1 MARELKALLNSGD
14 QGASYTATIS
24 IARATVELP
33 PEQRKCFA
41 DDKHPFTATC
51 FDFLAWKC
59 VSQSLQ
65 GSIQVVPSNVV
76 ADIVAG
82 AETAHVAFDGMLE
95 SKLVA
100 FCLWS
105 EILNE
110 LDAVLVHDPA
120 PRIAEP
126 IQRTLTTLWQDAKRA
141 AEGLAFKSRCGFAD
155 GHGGEAH
162 GNELGRS
169 HNHAAGSHVSVPAL
183 AITTAYAL
191 ANAGV
196 VEEVA
201 ADQGAPDNK
210 DEGSSSDR
218 NEDAPETA
226 PHDGRDVNAS
236 EGADGQGRA
245 ADEGS
250 AEERDDA
257 AMDNQGGELELK
269 GSDDVEEKED
279 EEEEE
284 EVEEVAENTRAGHG
298 AAVAVAGAG
307 KSIRR
312 LTAVL
317 SPRPGSAAP
326 SCEGAGKSPVAGK
339 RKYDELVKIDPGKLA
354 AEILRLDEHVRTQK
368 RRLAKIEEV
377 VSAKPG
383 QEAATVITQSY
394 DDLVGTV
401 EKVLLHVQNAER
413 VILKEAKA
421 VAKDMAENRD
431 LRDVLKRTA
440 ARLEDGAANLKAVVV
455 DSIESAQ
462 KKLTDEVTRK
472 IDGASSNIAAT
483 SERAITTSGMT
494 NALNTVIAMLSG
506 LRQGTDG
513 PEEKESDGVAEVET
527 GKRVADKET
536 GKRAA
541 EKETGKAESSRGG
554 KRQKGPAVPSVA
566 EILKSKGGAVDLR
579 SGTVQ
584 RGTTRGDAA
593 ARPPSAPAAVVAGKG
608 KAKVEEAPLANTTTA
623 TTTTAL
629 VPAASTPAAIAT
641 GQPGPSSTSPATPPA
656 ADVALKAKSQGR
668 GGCKPPPAALKLDDD
683 DDDSD
688 ADDDVELV
696 LQRFSVHCETGG
708 TSGKRKGCG
717 IRPPPRGGEGMVGKP
732 WLGGIRRWLGHHS
745 LQEVQ
750 YLTAIAVMCYDKR
763 VDHGLKLPAQQLRN
777 WAEDISAADEMSTG
791 LFATMHLR
799 NLCGNVDSL
808 GNAVAWAAVV
818 GKEAADEEPDVAG
831 AQEGLFASAVACA
844 IAMVWE
850 TCNGLDLD
858 GIVNAGYVAAQ
869 SAGAPEEKARDF
881 VAIVTA
887 VFKRARKENARAH
900 TTEVTPKQVAE
911 AIESAVVNRLGARL
925 GDPTLVVMVAH
936 EAVDVLMT

>member
-33 PEQRKCFA
+33 PDQRKCFA

-59 VSQSLQ
+59 VSQPLQ

-82 AETAHVAFDGMLE
+82 AEAAHVAFDGMLE

-120 PRIAEP
+120 PRIAKP
-126 IQRTLTTLWQDAKRA
+126 IQRTLTTLWQDVKRA
-141 AEGLAFKSRCGFAD
+141 AEELAFKSRCGFAD

-169 HNHAAGSHVSVPAL
+169 HNHAAGSHVSVPKAL

-201 ADQGAPDNK
+201 ADQGAPNNK

-284 EVEEVAENTRAGHG
+284 VEEVAENTRAGHG
-298 AAVAVAGAG
+298 AAVRVAGAG

-312 LTAVL
+312 LTAAL

-339 RKYDELVKIDPGKLA
+339 RKYDELVKFDPGKLA

-368 RRLAKIEEV
+368 RRLAKLEEV

-383 QEAATVITQSY
+383 EEAATVITQRY

-401 EKVLLHVQNAER
+401 EKVMLHVQNAER

-421 VAKDMAENRD
+421 AAKDMAENRD

-440 ARLEDGAANLKAVVV
+440 ARLEDGVANLKAVVV
-455 DSIESAQ
+455 DSMESAQ

-494 NALNTVIAMLSG
+494 NTLNTVIAMLSG
-506 LRQGTDG
+506 RRQGTDG
-513 PEEKESDGVAEVET
+513 PEEKVSDCVAEVET

-541 EKETGKAESSRGG
+541 EKGTGKAESSRGG

-641 GQPGPSSTSPATPPA
+641 GQPGPSSTSPANPPA

-668 GGCKPPPAALKLDDD
+668 GDCKPPPAALKLDDD

-696 LQRFSVHCETGG
+696 LQ
-708 TSGKRKGCG
+708 
-717 IRPPPRGGEGMVGKP
+717 
-732 WLGGIRRWLGHHS
+732 
-745 LQEVQ
+745 
-750 YLTAIAVMCYDKR
+750 
-763 VDHGLKLPAQQLRN
+763 
-777 WAEDISAADEMSTG
+777 
-791 LFATMHLR
+791 
-799 NLCGNVDSL
+799 SL

-831 AQEGLFASAVACA
+831 AQEGLFAGAVACA

-925 GDPTLVVMVAH
+925 GDPTLVAMVAH